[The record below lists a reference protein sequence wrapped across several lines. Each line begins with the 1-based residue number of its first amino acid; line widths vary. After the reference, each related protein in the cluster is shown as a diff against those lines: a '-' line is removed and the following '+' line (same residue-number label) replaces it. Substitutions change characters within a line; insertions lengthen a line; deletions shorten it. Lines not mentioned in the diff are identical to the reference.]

1 MRQNE
6 GPPSLPSL
14 SLSLSGGG
22 AVFFP
27 VAVVAV
33 CPNTFT
39 LSHQRSLNACWCRE
53 TKGCLASQ
61 YAPPTR
67 QPIPRKPVRR
77 GWGGGECWGRGAPTA
92 PRNSQTYFSNLWTD
106 NKSTLRPGQRVI
118 HQREMAANWATMRR
132 EQDEAHICT
141 EVTQRARVR
150 ACTASQFV
158 PSLCCQTAKFQPP
171 SRQTRKHFYFF

>member
-1 MRQNE
+1 MPAGAGKQKAAWRANMRLRRVSQSPENQSAGVGEE
-6 GPPSLPSL
+6 GSV
-14 SLSLSGGG
+14 GG
-22 AVFFP
+22 
-27 VAVVAV
+27 
-33 CPNTFT
+33 
-39 LSHQRSLNACWCRE
+39 
-53 TKGCLASQ
+53 
-61 YAPPTR
+61 
-67 QPIPRKPVRR
+67 
-77 GWGGGECWGRGAPTA
+77 GAPTA

-141 EVTQRARVR
+141 EVTLRARVR